1 MSPTL
6 HRRYQVFVSSTYEDL
21 LEERR
26 HVIQA
31 LLETRCIPVGME
43 LFPASTE
50 EKWALIKRLIDDC
63 DYFIVIVAGMYGRSP
78 AGDGP
83 SYTEMEFD
91 YAVQRGMKPIGFSI
105 QISEFC
111 RAQKLNGW
119 MRNGKNWK
127 PLLKK

>member
-91 YAVQRGMKPIGFSI
+91 YAVQRGMKPIGFSDRKSTRLNSSHRC
-105 QISEFC
+105 ISYAVFC
-111 RAQKLNGW
+111 
-119 MRNGKNWK
+119 
-127 PLLKK
+127 LKKK